1 MSCLYKGEFK
11 VRTQVFHG
19 NVEGK
24 VSIVEMKESPARGVW
39 ESLEQRENGVNQR
52 QPADRTGF

>member
-24 VSIVEMKESPARGVW
+24 VSIVDNRKESPARGVW
-39 ESLEQRENGVNQR
+39 ESLEQRENGVDQR
-52 QPADRTGF
+52 QPAD

>member
-19 NVEGK
+19 NVE
-24 VSIVEMKESPARGVW
+24 MTESPARGVW
-39 ESLEQRENGVNQR
+39 ESLEQRENGVDQR